1 MISYD
6 ESATGDIIPT
16 ADRFNVSHAIAPVMA
31 INFEDYPCEFCGKP
45 STNVVFAAFVCD
57 DPECIEK
64 ARIARGGPG
73 GHMKRKAE
81 GLPILPDDLQ

>member
-1 MISYD
+1 MALD
-6 ESATGDIIPT
+6 FTGI
-16 ADRFNVSHAIAPVMA
+16 
-31 INFEDYPCEFCGKP
+31 PCEFCGKQ
-45 STNVVFAAFVCD
+45 STNVVFAAFVCE

-81 GLPILPDDLQ
+81 GKPIVPDELIEEVDRKQQDSISKIQ